1 MSSKQTQS
9 KEKFKSKIGG
19 QAVIE
24 GVMMRG
30 IDRAAMACRLPNGEI
45 DLEKWGIRGGKNAPF
60 YRKIPFVRGVF
71 VFISSMIDGYKCLS
85 RSADKQM
92 TDDGDEEQTKFE
104 KWVDE
109 KLGDKL
115 MPVITTISII
125 LGLGLAIALFML
137 LPSGLSKLIDRY
149 IVELPATVKNI
160 IEGLLKIAIF
170 VGYTSLTALMK
181 DIRRTYEY
189 PGAEHKTI
197 HAFENLPREQ
207 ANGAK
212 AGSCG
217 KDSATAVPDLKG
229 LTVEECRQYPTFHP
243 RCGTSFLM
251 FVFIIALACHV
262 LLGWPVLWIRIV
274 TRLLLL
280 PVIAGL
286 SYELLKWAGRSDNW
300 VVKILSMPGLWLQK
314 ITTAEPDDDMLEVAI
329 AAVKAVC
336 DDTPP
341 RKYTIRQETRYEYP
355 HVWDI
360 D

>member
-189 PGAEHKTI
+189 HGAEHKTI
-197 HAFENLPREQ
+197 TCYEHGDELTPENV
-207 ANGAK
+207 K
-212 AGSCG
+212 
-217 KDSATAVPDLKG
+217 KH
-229 LTVEECRQYPTFHP
+229 CRFHP
-243 RCGTSFLM
+243 RCGTSFIFLVLFISI
-251 FVFIIALACHV
+251 FVNTVFQV
-262 LLGWPVLWIRIV
+262 SWGNLLVRTLIK
-274 TRLLLL
+274 LCLL
-280 PVIAGL
+280 PVVMGI
-286 SYELLKWAGRSDNW
+286 SYEVIRLAGRYDNPVTR
-300 VVKILSMPGLWLQK
+300 VVSAPGLWIQR
-314 ITTAEPDDDMLEVAI
+314 ITTREPDTSEIECAIKALEACIPDD
-329 AAVKAVC
+329 
-336 DDTPP
+336 P
-341 RKYTIRQETRYEYP
+341 QEDRL
-355 HVWDI
+355 
-360 D
+360 

>member
-189 PGAEHKTI
+189 HGAEHKTI
-197 HAFENLPREQ
+197 TCYEHGDELTPENV
-207 ANGAK
+207 K
-212 AGSCG
+212 
-217 KDSATAVPDLKG
+217 KH
-229 LTVEECRQYPTFHP
+229 CRFHP
-243 RCGTSFLM
+243 RCGTSFIFLVLFISI
-251 FVFIIALACHV
+251 FVNTVFQV
-262 LLGWPVLWIRIV
+262 SWGNLLVRTLIK
-274 TRLLLL
+274 LCLL
-280 PVIAGL
+280 PVVMGI
-286 SYELLKWAGRSDNW
+286 SYEVIRLAGKYDNPLTR
-300 VVKILSMPGLWLQK
+300 VVSAPGLWIQR
-314 ITTAEPDDDMLEVAI
+314 ITTREPDTSEIECAIKALEACIPDDPEEDRL
-329 AAVKAVC
+329 
-336 DDTPP
+336 
-341 RKYTIRQETRYEYP
+341 
-355 HVWDI
+355 
-360 D
+360 

>member
-160 IEGLLKIAIF
+160 IEGLLKIAVF

-189 PGAEHKTI
+189 HGAEHKTI
-197 HAFENLPREQ
+197 TCYEHGDELTPENV
-207 ANGAK
+207 K
-212 AGSCG
+212 
-217 KDSATAVPDLKG
+217 KH
-229 LTVEECRQYPTFHP
+229 CRFHP
-243 RCGTSFLM
+243 RCGTSFIFLVLFISI
-251 FVFIIALACHV
+251 FVNTVFQV
-262 LLGWPVLWIRIV
+262 SWGNLLVRTLIK
-274 TRLLLL
+274 LCLL
-280 PVIAGL
+280 PVVMGI
-286 SYELLKWAGRSDNW
+286 SYEVIRLAGKYDNPLTR
-300 VVKILSMPGLWLQK
+300 VVSAPGLWIQR
-314 ITTAEPDDDMLEVAI
+314 ITTREPDTSEIECAIKALEACIPDD
-329 AAVKAVC
+329 
-336 DDTPP
+336 P
-341 RKYTIRQETRYEYP
+341 QEDRL
-355 HVWDI
+355 
-360 D
+360 

>member
-9 KEKFKSKIGG
+9 KEKFKSQIGG

-92 TDDGDEEQTKFE
+92 TDDGEQEQTRFE
-104 KWVDE
+104 KWVDD

-115 MPVITTISII
+115 MPVITTVSVI

-189 PGAEHKTI
+189 HGAEHKTI
-197 HAFENLPREQ
+197 TCYEHGDELTPENV
-207 ANGAK
+207 K
-212 AGSCG
+212 
-217 KDSATAVPDLKG
+217 KH
-229 LTVEECRQYPTFHP
+229 CRFHP
-243 RCGTSFLM
+243 RCGTSFIFLVLFISI
-251 FVFIIALACHV
+251 FVNTVFQV
-262 LLGWPVLWIRIV
+262 SWGNLLVRTLIK
-274 TRLLLL
+274 LCLL
-280 PVIAGL
+280 PVVMGI
-286 SYELLKWAGRSDNW
+286 SYEVIRLAGRYDNPVTR
-300 VVKILSMPGLWLQK
+300 VVSAPGLWIQR
-314 ITTAEPDDDMLEVAI
+314 ITTREPDTSEIECAIKALEACIPDD
-329 AAVKAVC
+329 
-336 DDTPP
+336 P
-341 RKYTIRQETRYEYP
+341 QEDRL
-355 HVWDI
+355 
-360 D
+360 